1 MPPVR
6 KDHLIYNVYDVIDAV
21 QNRNSDF
28 EKDSDTSDEEECGDA
43 CELEKE
49 NKKPNDR
56 PWDDYVD
63 IMPTKPCHSRTQTM
77 PRDRYLWLKKDFIS
91 TNTDFSEAVFGEA
104 KVICSGG
111 DPFDNL
117 LLANQSAIQFGQH
130 RGRTFKWMLDNDL
143 GYSLM
148 VLASHQREHE
158 AGRMDRG
165 VLMFNKVA
173 FLQYACAFPEV
184 AEYIRLRR
192 QREGTLPGCEG
203 DCLVGFGLHK
213 RTTYKELYDTKDKE
227 RRSSSIIF
235 TAHTSQLSSTGAEC
249 RSKKGISGF

>member
-1 MPPVR
+1 MCMMSLMPSKIGTVTLRRTLIQVMKRNVEMPVNWKR
-6 KDHLIYNVYDVIDAV
+6 KIKNPMTVHGMIMWTSCQ
-21 QNRNSDF
+21 QNHAIQ
-28 EKDSDTSDEEECGDA
+28 EH
-43 CELEKE
+43 
-49 NKKPNDR
+49 R
-56 PWDDYVD
+56 PCPV
-63 IMPTKPCHSRTQTM
+63 T
-77 PRDRYLWLKKDFIS
+77 
-91 TNTDFSEAVFGEA
+91 EAVFGEA